1 MERSL
6 VTTSVGSYNGENFP
20 HSFKSHGAWAM
31 PLTIRNLPARRIK
44 MKVKCID
51 ASNTYDCLEE
61 GAIYEVVEAI
71 QPMGMRL
78 VNTRGKGK
86 GEIAANKET
95 VYHLTGNS
103 PRVSAGRWDV
113 SRFVT
118 VEE

>member
-1 MERSL
+1 MPFTILIVPDL
-6 VTTSVGSYNGENFP
+6 VSY
-20 HSFKSHGAWAM
+20 
-31 PLTIRNLPARRIK
+31 RRAK
-44 MKVKCID
+44 MKVKCLD

-78 VNTRGKGK
+78 VNTRGKSK
-86 GEIAANKET
+86 GEVTANKET

-103 PRVSAGRWDV
+103 PRVNSGRWDV

>member
-1 MERSL
+1 
-6 VTTSVGSYNGENFP
+6 
-20 HSFKSHGAWAM
+20 
-31 PLTIRNLPARRIK
+31 

-61 GAIYEVVEAI
+61 GVIYEVVEVI
-71 QPMGMRL
+71 QPMGIPL
-78 VNTRGKGK
+78 VNTRGKDK
-86 GEIAANKET
+86 GEVTPNEEF

>member
-1 MERSL
+1 
-6 VTTSVGSYNGENFP
+6 
-20 HSFKSHGAWAM
+20 
-31 PLTIRNLPARRIK
+31 

-78 VNTRGKGK
+78 INTRGKGK
-86 GEIAANKET
+86 GEITANKET

-113 SRFVT
+113 SRVVT

>member
-1 MERSL
+1 MEHL
-6 VTTSVGSYNGENFP
+6 SVGDAVPDLVSPVN
-20 HSFKSHGAWAM
+20 GAWAM
-31 PLTIRNLPARRIK
+31 PFTILTVPDLVSYRRAK

-86 GEIAANKET
+86 GEVTPNKEI